1 MALQLSGAVMLEWAN
16 EELAVFQGQ
25 LAFLKLGSVRI
36 CTVSRRARE
45 LPTDLTDDY
54 VALIENFIE
63 EWTALMALHNIPV
76 QSPIHEQIAA

>member
-1 MALQLSGAVMLEWAN
+1 MLEWAN

-45 LPTDLTDDY
+45 LPTDVTDDY
-54 VALIENFIE
+54 VALIEDYRGMDGANGASQHSR
-63 EWTALMALHNIPV
+63 TVADT
-76 QSPIHEQIAA
+76 